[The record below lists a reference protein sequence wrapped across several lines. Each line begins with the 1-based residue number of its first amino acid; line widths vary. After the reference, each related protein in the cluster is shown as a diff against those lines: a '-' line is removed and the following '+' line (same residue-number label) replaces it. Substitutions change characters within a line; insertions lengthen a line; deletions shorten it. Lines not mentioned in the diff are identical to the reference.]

1 MQSAFEKYRGEAFVA
16 FSLPAIRKM
25 QMDVGRP
32 FCIVLLVDV
41 DVVAVPLNKRFGG
54 ALDLNPCICRDDI
67 VVAELWIVYK
77 NAQLVLAFT
86 AFHWNSY
93 LKVVVVIPDEW
104 NFDIV
109 SAEFLLDLVFTVDG
123 VFEEPAAFDFPAVV
137 DAAACGEACGD
148 TRDDDSYGELR
159 EPCGSCSL

>member
-16 FSLPAIRKM
+16 FSLPAICKM
-25 QMDVGRP
+25 QMDIGRP

-41 DVVAVPLNKRFGG
+41 DVVAVPFDKCFGG
-54 ALDLNPCICRDDI
+54 SLDLNPRVCWDDI
-67 VVAELWIVYK
+67 VVAELWVVYK
-77 NAQLVLAFT
+77 NTQLVLAFT
-86 AFHWNSY
+86 TFHWNSY

-109 SAEFLLDLVFTVDG
+109 SAEFL
-123 VFEEPAAFDFPAVV
+123 FPAVV
-137 DAAACGEACGD
+137 DAAACGEVCGD

>member
-1 MQSAFEKYRGEAFVA
+1 MQTAFEKYRRKAFVA

-32 FCIVLLVDV
+32 FCVVFLIDMN
-41 DVVAVPLNKRFGG
+41 VVAVPLNKRFGG

-77 NAQLVLAFT
+77 NAQLVLAIAT
-86 AFHWNSY
+86 FHWDSY

-109 SAEFLLDLVFTVDG
+109 SAEFLLDLVFAVDG